1 MVQWCMLKTEA
12 IKLLGGSIAS
22 AAEAIGVTYQAVDKW
37 PAELPPRIAD
47 RVHAALWR
55 QSQDATVKRLESTL
69 NRTEPSEAPAGA
81 AEPVDPYSPAH
92 DETVKRL
99 MQATKPLARRRTDRD
114 GPGARDER
122 LRGGHAG
129 STNRERHPS

>member
-1 MVQWCMLKTEA
+1 MLKTEA

-55 QSQDATVKRLESTL
+55 QSQDSPVKRP
-69 NRTEPSEAPAGA
+69 EPSEAPAGA
-81 AEPVDPYSPAH
+81 AEPVDPYTPAQ

-99 MQATKPLARRRTDRD
+99 MQATKPRRRSTDRD